1 MPDKAH
7 KVFDKQ
13 VARYHQARSSAEG
26 SRIRALLAGEPQL
39 ETIATPDGLKT
50 LASELKALKLERRAL
65 KKIEALA
72 LKAAET
78 KGGAGAP
85 QGAKGGASAPQDMK
99 ADKPAAPAKSA
110 PAKAQP
116 AKPAP
121 AKPAT
126 KAPDAKSRTAPR
138 AKATG
143 AGQRATAH
151 KAPAKG

>member
-72 LKAAET
+72 LKAAEA

-85 QGAKGGASAPQDMK
+85 PDMK
-99 ADKPAAPAKSA
+99 ADKPAAPAKPA

>member
-72 LKAAET
+72 LKAAEA

-85 QGAKGGASAPQDMK
+85 PDMK

-110 PAKAQP
+110 PAKAQQAKPAP

-143 AGQRATAH
+143 AGKQATAR